1 MTPALAIRAA
11 NRFRR
16 MLRLDPIPTE
26 IASRDAFGEIYAA
39 NLWGSAESRS
49 GAGSSVEGTADLRT
63 LLARLIRHRDV
74 RVLLDAPCGDF
85 NWMCHVDLGP
95 AHYIG
100 ADVVDEL
107 IASNRRSFGT
117 ASREFIAADVV
128 SDRLPQADL
137 VLCRHLLI
145 HLSLGQGI
153 AALENFR
160 RTGARYL
167 LTTTNPTLGR
177 NREIVR
183 TGAFRP
189 VNMERPPFALRPPL
203 EILPDPQ
210 GAGDPTVLGLY
221 RLNP

>member
-1 MTPALAIRAA
+1 M
-11 NRFRR
+11 
-16 MLRLDPIPTE
+16 
-26 IASRDAFGEIYAA
+26 
-39 NLWGSAESRS
+39 
-49 GAGSSVEGTADLRT
+49 
-63 LLARLIRHRDV
+63 
-74 RVLLDAPCGDF
+74 
-85 NWMCHVDLGP
+85 
-95 AHYIG
+95 
-100 ADVVDEL
+100 
-107 IASNRRSFGT
+107 
-117 ASREFIAADVV
+117 V

-145 HLSLGQGI
+145 HLSLAQGI

-189 VNMERPPFALRPPL
+189 VNVERPPFTLRPPL